1 MWLGVLGPLL
11 IEHEGVEIT
20 VPAGKQRAL
29 LAALLAQPNRVVSY
43 DALAEVL
50 WPADP
55 PPSVRVTTRNYVRR
69 LRDGLGAAVGARLV
83 TRHPGYLIEIGE
95 DEYDLLAFEGHC
107 GRGQSAVRGGEWS
120 TAVEA
125 FDRALALWRGEPF
138 CDVSSESLRDRQLSH
153 LTELRLKALES
164 RFEAGL
170 RLGEGDDLVAGL
182 RQLADEHPV
191 RERFHAQLML
201 ALYRTGRQSEA
212 LAAYQSARRMLVG
225 ELGIEPGAELQR
237 LHERILAG
245 DASLLPAVA
254 VAATTAD
261 EPSAGVRSAAA
272 IAGGGPGPVVPR
284 QLPASVRHFAGRA
297 DELKALSDLVAQ
309 ASEPGGSVVIAAIGG
324 TAGIGKTA
332 LAVHWAHEHADHFPD
347 GQLYVDLRGFD
358 PTGAPLTVA
367 AAVRRF
373 LDALKVAPA
382 RIPADLDGQID
393 LYRTL
398 LADKRMLIVLDN
410 ARDSEQARPLLPG
423 AVGCL
428 VLATSRDQLAGLV
441 AVEGAVPLGLG
452 LLPLDEARVL
462 LATRLGFERV
472 AAWPEAV
479 DELIELCARLP
490 LALSIAAARAALRPG
505 YPLSLLVDDLRDAGR
520 RLSVLDAGDVAA
532 SVRAVFWWSY
542 RTLRPAT
549 ARMFRLLGLHPGP
562 ETSVAAA
569 ASLAGISRDEA
580 RGLLDELTAA
590 HLLTEQVPGRY
601 SFHDLLRA
609 YAAEQAGNQDAEDER
624 TAVLYRGF
632 DHYLHSAHEAR
643 RLLYPGWRT
652 IELAECRAGVEPE
665 AFADRDDALAWYEA
679 ECAVLRSVVAQAA
692 ETGSDTHTWQLSWAL
707 TSYLQLGSYSEDWVA
722 ISEMALAATRRS
734 GDRAGQAYAHRWL
747 GDALMTSGSHDPAHR
762 HLFEAL
768 AIYHELGDRS
778 REGNTHFAITRAYE
792 QCGRVAEALEHAQR
806 ASDLYREA
814 DYPAGQAQV
823 LNAAGWCQILLGRYK
838 EALASCEQA
847 LELSRATGD
856 LYTEAATLDSIGYA
870 HDRLGDHA
878 DAIVHFWRALE
889 LQQTAGGYVYLQAL
903 TLTHL
908 GDANLAAGDA
918 SAARDAWRQALVILD
933 DLQHP
938 DADEVRAKLR
948 DLAGRADVRAG

>member
-1 MWLGVLGPLL
+1 MLGPLL
-11 IEHEGVEIT
+11 IEHEDVGIT
-20 VPAGKQRAL
+20 LPAGKQRAL

-43 DALAEVL
+43 DALADIL

-69 LRDGLGAAVGARLV
+69 LRDGLGPAVGARIV

-95 DEYDLLAFEGHC
+95 DEYDLLAFGRLC
-107 GRGQSAVRGGEWS
+107 DRGQSAVRNEQWRAGFE
-120 TAVEA
+120 V
-125 FDRALALWRGEPF
+125 FDEALALWRGEPF
-138 CDVSSESLRDRQLSH
+138 CDVSSEALRDSQLSH

-170 RLGEGDDLVAGL
+170 RLGEDDDLIATL
-182 RQLADEHPV
+182 RRLTGEHPV

-201 ALYRTGRQSEA
+201 ALYRTGRQGEA
-212 LAAYQSARRMLVG
+212 LAAYQSARRALVD

-245 DASLLPAVA
+245 DTEL
-254 VAATTAD
+254 
-261 EPSAGVRSAAA
+261 AAA
-272 IAGGGPGPVVPR
+272 PAPSSKKPDALSDPKDAAAGAGPVVPR

-297 DELKALSDLVAQ
+297 DELKALSELAGP
-309 ASEPGGSVVIAAIGG
+309 AARPAGSVVIATICGS
-324 TAGIGKTA
+324 AGIGKTA
-332 LAVHWAHEHADHFPD
+332 LAVHWAHEHADRFPD

-398 LADKRMLIVLDN
+398 LADRRMLVVLDN

-462 LATRLGFERV
+462 LANRLGLDRV

-490 LALSIAAARAALRPG
+490 LALGIAAARAALRPA
-505 YPLSLLVDDLRDAGR
+505 YPLSLLVEDLRDAGG
-520 RLSVLDAGDVAA
+520 RLSALDTGDVAA

-542 RTLRPAT
+542 RTLRPAA

-562 ETSVAAA
+562 EISAAAA
-569 ASLAGISRDEA
+569 ASLAGISGGEA
-580 RGLLDELTAA
+580 RRLLDELTAA
-590 HLLTEQVPGRY
+590 HLLAEQVPGRY

-609 YAAEQAGNQDAEDER
+609 YAAEQADEQDAEDER
-624 TAVLYRGF
+624 RAALHRGF
-632 DHYLHSAHEAR
+632 DHYLHSAHAAR

-652 IELAECRAGVEPE
+652 IELAEYRGGVTPE
-665 AFADRDDALAWYEA
+665 GFADRDDALAWYDA

-692 ETGSDTHTWQLSWAL
+692 DTGFDTHTWQLSWAL
-707 TSYLQLGSYSEDWVA
+707 TSYLQLGAYSEDWVA
-722 ISEMALAATRRS
+722 ISETALAATRRG
-734 GDRAGQAYAHRWL
+734 GDLAGQAYAHRWL
-747 GDALMTSGSHDPAHR
+747 GDALMTRGSYDEAHS
-762 HLFEAL
+762 HLDQAL
-768 AIYHELGDRS
+768 AIYHGLGDSS
-778 REGNTHFAITRAYE
+778 REGNTHFAIARAFE
-792 QCGRVAEALEHAQR
+792 QEDRVAEALEHAQR
-806 ASDLYREA
+806 ACDLYRAA

-823 LNAAGWCQILLGRYK
+823 LNAAGWYQILLGRYK
-838 EALASCEQA
+838 EALDSCGQA
-847 LELSRATGD
+847 LALSRDTGD
-856 LYTEAATLDSIGYA
+856 LYAEAATLDSIGFA
-870 HDRLGDHA
+870 HDRLGDYAGAVAHYR
-878 DAIVHFWRALE
+878 RALD
-889 LQQTAGGYVYLQAL
+889 LQQSAGGYFYLQTL

-908 GDANLAAGDA
+908 GDAHLAAGDPG
-918 SAARDAWRQALVILD
+918 AAREAWRQALSILD

-938 DADEVRAKLR
+938 DADKVRGKLSG
-948 DLAGRADVRAG
+948 LAGGGAGVRSA